1 MLTSFLP
8 VRHVSEFAAD
18 VRQSLTKPGQRELPS
33 KYLYDEVGSALFET
47 ICVLPEYGLT
57 RADARLMEKHAGEI
71 VRRLPSP
78 IKVAELGSGS
88 GKKTRWILE
97 ALSQRQRTYYYPIE
111 ISPSALAACA
121 KELGQIDLVSVV
133 GHEQPYLEGLRTVA
147 EGRGEQDHLLVL
159 FLGSTIG
166 NFDRHAGEEFL
177 KETREILQPGD
188 ALLLGTDLEKSV
200 ELQILAYDD
209 PAGVTAAFNLN
220 LLARINR
227 ELGADFD
234 LCCFRHEARWNNV
247 ERRIEMHLR
256 STRRQ
261 TVHVPVASL
270 RFMLNED
277 ETIWTESS
285 HKYKAEEIPQMA
297 ERTGF
302 RCDGQWIDRQ
312 WPFAQNLLRCPRAL
326 PSADTPKRKPPAKA
340 ADKSES
346 SKALRSDSST
356 STSRFLAS
364 SVRPVRACQ
373 PAAKSQKASMRQTS
387 RVAQVFCVLSAGRQT
402 ARICEP

>member
-1 MLTSFLP
+1 MLTSSLP
-8 VRHVSEFAAD
+8 VRHVSEFASE
-18 VRQSLTKPGQRELPS
+18 VRASLTKPGQRELPS

-57 RADARLMEKHAGEI
+57 RADARLLEKYAGEI
-71 VRRLPSP
+71 VGRLPSP
-78 IKVAELGSGS
+78 IQVAELGSGS

-97 ALSQRQRTYYYPIE
+97 ALARRQKTYYYPIE

-166 NFDRHAGEEFL
+166 NFDRDAGEEFL
-177 KETREILQPGD
+177 REARGILRPGD

-200 ELQILAYDD
+200 ELQWLAYND

-220 LLARINR
+220 LLARVNR

-234 LCCFRHEARWNNV
+234 LGSFRHEARWNSV

-256 STRRQ
+256 STRQQ
-261 TVHVPVASL
+261 TVKIPAAGL
-270 RFMLNED
+270 RIMLDED

-285 HKYKAEEIPQMA
+285 HKYKAEEIPDMA
-297 ERTGF
+297 ARTGF
-302 RCDGQWIDRQ
+302 HCDGQWIDRE
-312 WPFAQNLLRCPRAL
+312 WPFAQNLLI
-326 PSADTPKRKPPAKA
+326 
-340 ADKSES
+340 
-346 SKALRSDSST
+346 
-356 STSRFLAS
+356 
-364 SVRPVRACQ
+364 
-373 PAAKSQKASMRQTS
+373 
-387 RVAQVFCVLSAGRQT
+387 
-402 ARICEP
+402 AR